1 MNFIDKER
9 NVIEKTSKPNT
20 IESLTADFRN
30 LGVKVGDII
39 LLHSS
44 LSQLGWTVGGPVSVI
59 DALLNNIGKRGTLI
73 MPTFTSGNTDPSE
86 WQYPPVPK
94 SWWSVI
100 REHAPGFHVD
110 KTPTRGMGIIAE
122 TFRKYP
128 GVIRS
133 NHPDSSFCAWGE
145 HAKFITKNHSL
156 DSDLGEGS
164 PLARIYE
171 LDGKVLLLGVSH
183 SSNTSI
189 HLAEYRS
196 DYKEK
201 YYKSQGSSML
211 VNNKR
216 QWVQW
221 KELNLITDDFEDIG
235 RDFEIKL
242 AITPKK
248 VGLADT
254 RLFSQRQL
262 VDFAI
267 EWIRKNRAQK
277 LD

>member
-1 MNFIDKER
+1 
-9 NVIEKTSKPNT
+9 
-20 IESLTADFRN
+20 
-30 LGVKVGDII
+30 
-39 LLHSS
+39 
-44 LSQLGWTVGGPVSVI
+44 
-59 DALLNNIGKRGTLI
+59 
-73 MPTFTSGNTDPSE
+73 MPAFTSGNTDPSE
-86 WQYPPVPK
+86 WQCPPVPK
-94 SWWSVI
+94 SWWSII
-100 REHAPGFHVD
+100 REHTPGFHVD
-110 KTPTRGMGIIAE
+110 KTPTRGVGIIPE

-201 YYKSQGSSML
+201 YYKSQGSSIL

-235 RDFEIKL
+235 CDFEIKL
-242 AITPKK
+242 AITPTK

-267 EWIRKNRAQK
+267 EWIRKNRTQK